1 MEQRQERPVR
11 DRTLWFGVGTGV
23 IVWALHFFA
32 IYVLVDQVCRGNWQ
46 VNAPVVM
53 LGLTVIGVAIV
64 ASATVISY
72 RSWRALRPA
81 EDPSFAPGRERYRFM
96 MFSGAVLGVT
106 FSALMILTAVPAFI
120 VPTCR

>member
-11 DRTLWFGVGTGV
+11 DRTLWFGVGAGV

-46 VNAPVVM
+46 VNPQVVS
-53 LGLTVIGVAIV
+53 LILTVIGVAIV
-64 ASATVISY
+64 ALATLTSY
-72 RSWRALRPA
+72 RNWRALR
-81 EDPSFAPGRERYRFM
+81 ENDESFGSARERYRFM
-96 MFSGAVLGVT
+96 SLSGAVLGIT
-106 FSALMILTAVPAFI
+106 FIALMILTFLPVFI